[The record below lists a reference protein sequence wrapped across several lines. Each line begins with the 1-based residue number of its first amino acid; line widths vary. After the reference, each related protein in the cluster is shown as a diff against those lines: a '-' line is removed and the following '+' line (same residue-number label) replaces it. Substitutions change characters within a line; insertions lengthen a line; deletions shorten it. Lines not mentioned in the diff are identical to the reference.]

1 MRKITFSKKESRIL
15 IVVIAIN
22 LFALFINYFGLSPK
36 FELSGSHQTDYG
48 ENYTKRDGENSIYL
62 FSDSGENTIIGNS
75 NPVGASL
82 YKTRYTKHFWPFTK
96 FNENET
102 KVVNN
107 YDGDWNYNKEG
118 HTFYYYA
125 KRFRGIFA
133 DYDHTEFL
141 VYTLLIFGIVTIR
154 KIW

>member
-1 MRKITFSKKESRIL
+1 LYGTNK
-15 IVVIAIN
+15 
-22 LFALFINYFGLSPK
+22 
-36 FELSGSHQTDYG
+36 TDYG
-48 ENYTKRDGENSIYL
+48 KNYTTRDGENSIYL
-62 FSDSGENTIIGNS
+62 FSDSGQNTTIAPS
-75 NPVGASL
+75 NPRGESL
-82 YKTRYTKHFWPFTK
+82 YKTRYPKHFWPFTK
-96 FNENET
+96 FNENVT

-141 VYTLLIFGIVTIR
+141 VYTLLIFGIATVR
-154 KIW
+154 KVW